1 MTDQSITSET
11 KPLWQGPH
19 PYRGMTQTIVV
30 VSYGVCKS
38 TCFYMGGIAEHIL
51 EGGNKASNLEAGKN
65 YWFVYHDILYT
76 FCKQNWFFFVL
87 YIFCIYF
94 IYKLNTLTS
103 KYTGEAEILI
113 NLLPT
118 ALDTFLATEIQKLI
132 GAGHEDIDD
141 PTPGCLDALLQF
153 SEV

>member
-1 MTDQSITSET
+1 MFTKNDDFELIVTVFVSLPAFTWEESPNIFWKVET
-11 KPLWQGPH
+11 RPPTPKPVK
-19 PYRGMTQTIVV
+19 TIGL
-30 VSYGVCKS
+30 YIMIFC
-38 TCFYMGGIAEHIL
+38 TH
-51 EGGNKASNLEAGKN
+51 
-65 YWFVYHDILYT
+65 FVYKIV
-76 FCKQNWFFFVL
+76 FFVL

-113 NLLPT
+113 ILLPT

-132 GAGHEDIDD
+132 GAGHENIDD
-141 PTPGCLDALLQF
+141 PTPGCLNALLQF